1 MSLIAFTSFAGS
13 PGVST
18 AAIAAAVHWPRPV
31 LFLEADTNNVG
42 TILTGFFR
50 SNLETRAGM
59 PQVSVA
65 SSRGDLT
72 LKTMLDPTF
81 EISIPAHDL
90 PFIPS
95 MPIPSIPAGHKLWVI
110 PGYRELQII
119 DGVKSIWAKL
129 PRIVSP
135 AHDTGLDV
143 ILDLG
148 RLGRDDV
155 RFPLVDAA
163 DQVVIIAS
171 STMSDL
177 NRLHKRARHPD
188 MEERLKGIGRT
199 KFSTLLVK
207 ATAEAVAP
215 AEFAR
220 VTFPVLSTLSFDPE
234 GAAVFAAGKEDRKPN
249 RNLYRRDIREAVAKL
264 ADRLRPEAERSAS

>member
-18 AAIAAAVHWPRPV
+18 AAIATAVHWPKPV

-59 PQVSVA
+59 HQVSVA
-65 SSRGDLT
+65 SSRGELT
-72 LKTMLDPTF
+72 LSTLLDPGF
-81 EISIPAHDL
+81 EISIPVHDL
-90 PFIPS
+90 PWIPS
-95 MPIPSIPAGHKLWVI
+95 MPIPAIPAGHKLWVV

-119 DGVKSIWAKL
+119 DGVKSIWTRL
-129 PRIVSP
+129 PAIFAR
-135 AHDTGLDV
+135 AHDTGVDV

-148 RLGRDDV
+148 RLGRDDA

-163 DQVVIIAS
+163 DQVVVVAS

-177 NRLHKRARHPD
+177 NRVHKRARHAD

-220 VTFPVLSTLSFDPE
+220 VTFPVLSTVSFDPD
-234 GAAVFAAGKEDRKPN
+234 GAAVFSAGKDDPKPGRN
-249 RNLYRRDIREAVAKL
+249 RYRREIREAVATL
-264 ADRLRPEAERSAS
+264 TDRIRPEAERSAS

>member
-59 PQVSVA
+59 HQVSVA
-65 SSRGDLT
+65 SSRGELT
-72 LKTMLDPTF
+72 LKAMLDPAF

-90 PFIPS
+90 PYVPS
-95 MPIPSIPAGHKLWVI
+95 MPIPAIPTGHKLWVI

-129 PRIVSP
+129 PGIVSP
-135 AHDTGLDV
+135 ARDTGLDV

-148 RLGRDDV
+148 RLGRDDL

-163 DQVVIIAS
+163 DQVVIVAS
-171 STMSDL
+171 SSMSDL
-177 NRLHKRARHPD
+177 NRLHKRARHTD
-188 MEERLKGIGRT
+188 MEERLKGNGRT

-220 VTFPVLSTLSFDPE
+220 VTVPVLSTLSFDPD
-234 GAAVFAAGKEDRKPN
+234 GAAVFATGKEDRKPN

-264 ADRLRPEAERSAS
+264 ADRLRPAIERSA